1 MKTDYEIHVV
11 LEHGDWML
19 YLIPDYPPGPP
30 IIGLDVG
37 DRPRGIAA
45 ALYIAKGLET
55 AGMTVRK
62 VFDV

>member
-30 IIGLDVG
+30 IIGIDVG
-37 DRPRGIAA
+37 NRARGIAA
-45 ALYIAKGLET
+45 ASHIAKGLET
-55 AGMTVRK
+55 TGSTVGK
-62 VFDV
+62 VFDD